1 MILLI
6 LEDYCQD
13 FLLCFILLVCK
24 SSCISIRNKSEI
36 QAQVLSNYLLQD
48 YSFSPLNSWVINL
61 NFLCILNIQFN
72 YLLWKNDPA
81 LANLFL
87 FFCFIYP
94 KKLANVH
101 IDILSLLMVRS
112 HIEHQADCVHL
123 NDCVHLFAYLQAL
136 QVTKQLFQGCIH
148 LPLQSFK
155 AGLLAD
161 CAATSFILMSW
172 VPNHQY
178 CTTAFILIIYLKLF
192 LCVLFSYQA
201 TLYFYKI

>member
-1 MILLI
+1 MFIIDINLALGFLPCVDDSAL

-13 FLLCFILLVCK
+13 FLLGFILLVYK
-24 SSCISIRNKSEI
+24 SSCVSIRNKSEI
-36 QAQVLSNYLLQD
+36 QAQVLSKYLLQD

-61 NFLCILNIQFN
+61 NFLCILNFQFN

-112 HIEHQADCVHL
+112 HIAIQSTFLEHQA
-123 NDCVHLFAYLQAL
+123 A
-136 QVTKQLFQGCIH
+136 K
-148 LPLQSFK
+148 
-155 AGLLAD
+155 
-161 CAATSFILMSW
+161 
-172 VPNHQY
+172 
-178 CTTAFILIIYLKLF
+178 
-192 LCVLFSYQA
+192 
-201 TLYFYKI
+201 